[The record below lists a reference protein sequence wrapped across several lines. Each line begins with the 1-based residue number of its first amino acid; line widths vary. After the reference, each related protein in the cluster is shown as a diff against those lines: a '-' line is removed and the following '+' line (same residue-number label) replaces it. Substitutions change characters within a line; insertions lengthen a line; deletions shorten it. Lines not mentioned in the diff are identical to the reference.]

1 MERSGK
7 MITKDNN
14 NFKIHFTK
22 EFYSE
27 ETLKKACEDFK
38 EFFDYEL
45 NGEDLT
51 IIPKEEVE
59 DLPYKFCNYVFQLE
73 NDKN

>member
-1 MERSGK
+1 
-7 MITKDNN
+7 MIIKDNN

-27 ETLKKACEDFK
+27 GTLKKACEDFK
-38 EFFDYEL
+38 EFFNFEL
-45 NGEDLT
+45 NGEEIT
-51 IIPKEEVE
+51 IIQKEEAK

-73 NDKN
+73 NEQ